1 MIGIILLI
9 IFLFGLSFFGWQ
21 VARFIFGTNRIEL
34 LLPLSITIGYGFYNF
49 ILNISSYL
57 IPIRVN
63 FYIVFVFL
71 LLIAFVLFFLNKQK
85 AKLECG
91 LSKRG
96 SMIIFSMVVTIM
108 ILSGLL
114 VSRNV
119 GADDLASVHIP
130 AVASITGG
138 NFPVKNLNLPNYD
151 MVTHYGQCLFLAA
164 ILKITGLPIL
174 LAFYFAASLF
184 SGVFFLLIF
193 NIAKLFIKNN
203 KGSFLVALA
212 GMLGSDLHFIYGF
225 NFLAEIYK
233 KFILHQNIEHPFR
246 FLGNLWSAGPLTG
259 SSIANIF
266 HSWSTSM
273 FSYSLVLVIIYV
285 YIKNFN
291 NKKWS
296 YLYDFLMIILLSAFA
311 LNFEIGFVSI
321 CFGMI
326 VVPLVY
332 YFKYKDKNDFKVLLK
347 HSLLIL
353 TITTVL
359 VLFQGGAITAIFK
372 NIIQHKAS
380 YGMDLGLSIF
390 KNPFFFDRNAGEIIP
405 FYGSKFILNFGLT
418 YFLIIPAIIFLIR
431 RHFKESIFLIIVSCF
446 SFLVPFVVS
455 FNWFWQET
463 LNYFFRFSSL
473 IWTMLVGVF
482 LVLTLSR
489 LKDRRFLKRIIYI
502 CLIIICLKGVLFLL
516 TRPLYKKIEYRF
528 DNSKFFITLRSSS
541 EVESLAYKWVKKN
554 STIKDYF
561 LVFADKNDID
571 GQVSVVENF
580 RFVMLTQR
588 LAPVYTQSNNYF
600 SEALP
605 PDEYYTPRYKR
616 LISDCNNND
625 VKALNYKYL
634 FIDNNW
640 PTELE
645 EKCLENNKLELRF
658 EDRGENEFI
667 RIYEVK

>member
-21 VARFIFGTNRIEL
+21 ITRFIIRTNRIEL

-57 IPIRVN
+57 IPIRAN

-85 AKLECG
+85 IKLECG
-91 LSKRG
+91 LSKKG
-96 SMIIFSMVVTIM
+96 GMIIFSTFVIIIV
-108 ILSGLL
+108 LSGLL
-114 VSRNV
+114 VSRSV

-130 AVASITGG
+130 AVASIAGG

-151 MVTHYGQCLFLAA
+151 MVTHYGPCLFLAA

-174 LAFYFAASLF
+174 FTFYFAASLF

-203 KGSFLVALA
+203 KGSFLAALA
-212 GMLGSDLHFIYGF
+212 GMLGSDFHFIYGF

-273 FSYSLVLVIIYV
+273 FSYSLVLVIIYI

-291 NKKWS
+291 SKKRS
-296 YLYDFLMIILLSAFA
+296 CLYDFLLIILLSAFA
-311 LNFEIGFVSI
+311 LNFEIGFVSM
-321 CFGMI
+321 CFGVV
-326 VVPLVY
+326 VVPFIS

-353 TITTVL
+353 TITTIL
-359 VLFQGGAITAIFK
+359 VLFQGGTITIMFK

-380 YGMDLGLSIF
+380 CGMDLGLSIF

-418 YFLIIPAIIFLIR
+418 YFLIIPAIILLIR
-431 RHFKESIFLIIVSCF
+431 RHFKKSIFLIIVSCF
-446 SFLVPFVVS
+446 AFLVPFVIS

-473 IWTMLVGVF
+473 IWTILVSIF
-482 LVLTLSR
+482 LVLMLSQF
-489 LKDRRFLKRIIYI
+489 KDRRFLRGIIYF
-502 CLIIICLKGVLFLL
+502 CLIVVCLKGTLFLL

-528 DNSKFFITLRSSS
+528 DNSEFFITLRPSS
-541 EVESLAYKWVKKN
+541 EIESLAYEWIEKN
-554 STIKDYF
+554 STIQYYF

-571 GQVSVVENF
+571 NQVSVVENF

-588 LAPVYTQSNNYF
+588 LAPIYTQSNNYF

-605 PDEYYTPRYKR
+605 SDKYYTPSYKR
-616 LISDCNNND
+616 LISDCNNSD
-625 VKALNYKYL
+625 MKILNYKYL
-634 FIDNNW
+634 FVDKNW
-640 PTELE
+640 PIGLE
-645 EKCLENNKLELRF
+645 EKCLKNNKLELRF
-658 EDRGENEFI
+658 NAKEEDKFI